1 MCSYLNRDYIDYAPI
16 RNSSSLNSSDGCLD
30 SIHYRPQA
38 AMDSPHVYLRVAPL
52 THRFDTVR

>member
-38 AMDSPHVYLRVAPL
+38 AMDSLPSVPASRSSHPS
-52 THRFDTVR
+52 F